1 MLRANRSTRRSS
13 GSNTQLGDSGT
24 NRISLTRFTSTAG
37 VSIWLVRLLN
47 RRKRHFQRTAPSPLT
62 KAHTALSR
70 KAGEL
75 AEAFHFVAGGHG
87 AVLLHHG
94 AHLQVLLED
103 DVDVLHRRAAA
114 FGDALASLAV
124 NNVVVAAF
132 LVGHGVDDGFDAGE
146 LASSTLASLGRF

>member
-1 MLRANRSTRRSS
+1 T
-13 GSNTQLGDSGT
+13 
-24 NRISLTRFTSTAG
+24 
-37 VSIWLVRLLN
+37 
-47 RRKRHFQRTAPSPLT
+47 TAPSPL
-62 KAHTALSR
+62 KKGGTALSR

-75 AEAFHFVAGGHG
+75 AEALHFVAGGHG

-124 NNVVVAAF
+124 NDVVVAAV

-146 LASSTLASLGRF
+146 LALVDLGILGKILKWSYVGVHDHDFFEWVQLANLLQLISDT

>member
-37 VSIWLVRLLN
+37 VSIWLLRPLN
-47 RRKRHFQRTAPSPLT
+47 SRKRHFQRTAPSPL
-62 KAHTALSR
+62 KKGHTALSR

-87 AVLLHHG
+87 AVLLHNG
-94 AHLQVLLED
+94 AHLHVLLED
-103 DVDVLHRRAAA
+103 DVDVLHCRDAA
-114 FGDALASLAV
+114 FGDALESLDV
-124 NNVVVAAF
+124 NNSVVDELLAGLGIV
-132 LVGHGVDDGFDAGE
+132 VDY
-146 LASSTLASLGRF
+146 